1 MSFFNNNDKINTGD
15 RMRALLIGINAKY
28 IHPNLAIRLL
38 KKNTT
43 YDTDI
48 KEFTI
53 KDDINKIIS
62 FIDNSDYDVIAFSCY
77 IWNINIIKNILKKIK
92 HNKIIVLGGPEVSYN
107 PFDYIDNNLCDYVIK
122 NEGEEAF
129 NLLLSYLDKKT
140 ELELIPNLYYNHG
153 FTYDKLVDLSSLKM
167 AYDLLDDL
175 HNKIVYIETSR
186 GCPYKC
192 AYCMASL
199 DNKVRFFNMDEIKK
213 QLKYLQSKG
222 ARVYKFLDRT
232 FNANKKFIELID
244 YIVDNHIEGESYQFE
259 ITGDLLKPE
268 YIDYINNHAPKN
280 LIRFEIGIQSTNIEA
295 NLAVGRIQN
304 NKLLFS
310 NIIKIQDADIIDLHL
325 DLIAGLPKEDY
336 SSFIKTFNDC
346 IALRPKELQLGFLK
360 LLHGTRLYNEAQM
373 HNYIWD
379 KDAPYEIISNDYL
392 NEDDIKEIHYTEDS
406 FDHYYN
412 SNLMRKSM
420 LKILDN
426 EDNPFLFFNGLGKL
440 DFKHKG
446 LENLFKTIDDYVKGK
461 KYYNDFHKTLI
472 IDYLNYFNLKPKAWW
487 DEALTSKEKNKIIR
501 ELFEKNLL
509 NDTLDNLYKYSMV
522 IPLNDYYIIAIYKSN
537 YKNIIEIKRD

>member
-1 MSFFNNNDKINTGD
+1 
-15 RMRALLIGINAKY
+15 MRALLIGINAKY

-53 KDDINKIIS
+53 KDNIENIIS
-62 FIDNSDYDVIAFSCY
+62 FIDNSNYDVIAFSCY
-77 IWNINIIKNILKKIK
+77 IWNINIIKNILNKIN

-129 NLLLSYLDKKT
+129 HLLLSYLDKKID
-140 ELELIPNLYYNHG
+140 LELIPNLYYNHG
-153 FTYDKLVDLSSLKM
+153 FTYDKIVDLSKMKM
-167 AYDLLDDL
+167 AYDLLDDIN
-175 HNKIVYIETSR
+175 NKIVYIETSR
-186 GCPYKC
+186 GCPYRC

-199 DNKVRFFNMDEIKK
+199 DNKVRFFDMDEIKN
-213 QLKYLQSKG
+213 QLKHLQSRG

-244 YIVDNHIEGESYQFE
+244 YIILNHIEGESYQFE

-268 YIDYINNHAPKN
+268 FIDYINSHAPKN

-304 NKLLFS
+304 NELLFS

-346 IALRPKELQLGFLK
+346 VALRPKELQLGFLK
-360 LLHGTRLYNEAQM
+360 LLHGTRLYNEAEI
-373 HNYIWD
+373 HNYIWQQE
-379 KDAPYEIISNDYL
+379 APYEIISNDYL
-392 NEDDIKEIHYTEDS
+392 SEADIKEIHYTEDS

-412 SNLMRKSM
+412 SNIMRHAM
-420 LKILDN
+420 LNILDN
-426 EDNPFLFFNGLGKL
+426 ENNPFIFFNGLGKL

-446 LENLFKTIDDYVKGK
+446 LENLFKTIDKYVKNRN
-461 KYYNDFHKTLI
+461 YYNEFHKILI

-487 DEALTSKEKNKIIR
+487 DEALSSKEKNIIIR
-501 ELFEKNLL
+501 ELFEKGLL
-509 NDTLDNLYKYSMV
+509 NDSLDNLYKYSMV
-522 IPLNDYYIIAIYKSN
+522 ISLNDYYIIAIYKSN
-537 YKNIIEIKRD
+537 YKNIIEIKK